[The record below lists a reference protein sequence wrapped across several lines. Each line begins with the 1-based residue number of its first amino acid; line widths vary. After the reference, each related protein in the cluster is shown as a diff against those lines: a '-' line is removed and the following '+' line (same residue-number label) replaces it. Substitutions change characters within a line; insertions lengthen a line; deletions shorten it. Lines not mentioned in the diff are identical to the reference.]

1 MRAWVGLG
9 SNLDDPEKQIRDA
22 IRALA
27 ELSHSGVGSVSSL
40 YRSDP
45 VGLTDQP
52 AFCNAVAAVD
62 TALAPLAL
70 LRALQAIET
79 AAGRRRTIRWGPRVL
94 DLDLLL
100 HGDRVS
106 TTPELTLPH
115 PRMHERAFVLVPLAE
130 LAPDLE
136 IPDLG
141 SVAVLAGRVRDQHVV
156 PWDAT

>member
-1 MRAWVGLG
+1 
-9 SNLDDPEKQIRDA
+9 
-22 IRALA
+22 
-27 ELSHSGVGSVSSL
+27 
-40 YRSDP
+40 SDP
-45 VGLTDQP
+45 VGLIDQP
-52 AFCNAVAAVD
+52 AFCNAVAAVA
-62 TALAPLAL
+62 TVLAPLAL